1 MKLAREPIAGVAATE
16 VAATVAVTAVV
27 VVMVVV
33 AAAVEAVIVTAIVVA
48 AAAATTANHAGNKQ
62 GKRKKLKGK
71 SAVGT
76 ESINLYDCLFL
87 LNGRCAV
94 LPSFA
99 FLLSS
104 FRPDL
109 QRNPQPTTHQLNFVF
124 FARLQFTE
132 RVCVVVNVLHVAAG

>member
-87 LNGRCAV
+87 LNRRCAV

-99 FLLSS
+99 FLLLPFYFLASGLIFNVIRCPLRISS
-104 FRPDL
+104 TSYSSPAL
-109 QRNPQPTTHQLNFVF
+109 SSPSAYV
-124 FARLQFTE
+124 
-132 RVCVVVNVLHVAAG
+132 